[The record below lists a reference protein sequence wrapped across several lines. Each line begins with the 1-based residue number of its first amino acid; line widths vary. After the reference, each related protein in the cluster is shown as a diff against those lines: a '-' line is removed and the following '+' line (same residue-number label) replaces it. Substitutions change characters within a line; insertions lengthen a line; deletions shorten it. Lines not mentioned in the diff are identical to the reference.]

1 MVWYKADESSGSTLA
16 DSSGNGKT
24 ATLTGSYGFTT
35 GVNSNAVN
43 LTGGYASLPTGIVS
57 TLGDFTIATWIK
69 PSSIDTWSRL
79 FDFGT
84 GTSNYMFFTPKT
96 GDTSLPR
103 FTITTGSGDQTIN
116 SSVAISTNIWTHIAI
131 TLSGNT
137 ATLYINGVVVGTN
150 TNMTLRPSSLGSTTQ
165 NYIGKSQ
172 YSWDPT
178 FKGAVDDFRIYERA
192 LSASEVGTLA
202 NVAPTVAVPAAANPA
217 TVTGTTTNL
226 HVLGADRT
234 GESNL
239 TYTWSTTGT
248 PPAAVTFS
256 ANGTNASKN
265 TVATFSKAG
274 TYNFSVAIT
283 NALGLTVTSA
293 VTVTVNQTLT
303 GANATISPAATT
315 VAPGGSTQFN
325 VYGMDQFGDPIATPL
340 SNITWSVYSGGGSI
354 SSSGLYTA
362 PVGGS
367 GIATVRA
374 TTSTGQILYANATL
388 LSEAVWYPA
397 NATSGTTLADA
408 SGNGKDATLSGAAAF
423 GAGVSGNALNLT
435 GGYASLPTG
444 VVSTLNDFTIAAWVK
459 IDTLS
464 TWSRIFDFGTGTT
477 VNMFLTPR
485 SGSGTVRFAITTSG
499 GGGEQQIN
507 GASALATGIWQHV
520 AVTLSGNTGTLYV
533 NGVAVGTNTNMTLRP
548 SSLGS
553 TTQNY
558 LGDSQY
564 TADPALLGSIDD
576 FRIIGR
582 ALSAAEIRQFIYPT
596 IITAANASSVTS
608 TSAVLSVLGA
618 DATGGESS
626 LTLHL
631 VRHRHAS
638 GARHVLDQRQQ
649 FRQDH
654 YGHLHQGR
662 HVQFPGDGDQ
672 RGGILDH
679 QQL

>member
-1 MVWYKADESSGSTLA
+1 
-16 DSSGNGKT
+16 
-24 ATLTGSYGFTT
+24 
-35 GVNSNAVN
+35 
-43 LTGGYASLPTGIVS
+43 
-57 TLGDFTIATWIK
+57 
-69 PSSIDTWSRL
+69 
-79 FDFGT
+79 
-84 GTSNYMFFTPKT
+84 
-96 GDTSLPR
+96 
-103 FTITTGSGDQTIN
+103 
-116 SSVAISTNIWTHIAI
+116 
-131 TLSGNT
+131 
-137 ATLYINGVVVGTN
+137 
-150 TNMTLRPSSLGSTTQ
+150 
-165 NYIGKSQ
+165 
-172 YSWDPT
+172 
-178 FKGAVDDFRIYERA
+178 
-192 LSASEVGTLA
+192 
-202 NVAPTVAVPAAANPA
+202 
-217 TVTGTTTNL
+217 
-226 HVLGADRT
+226 
-234 GESNL
+234 
-239 TYTWSTTGT
+239 
-248 PPAAVTFS
+248 
-256 ANGTNASKN
+256 
-265 TVATFSKAG
+265 
-274 TYNFSVAIT
+274 
-283 NALGLTVTSA
+283 
-293 VTVTVNQTLT
+293 
-303 GANATISPAATT
+303 
-315 VAPGGSTQFN
+315 
-325 VYGMDQFGDPIATPL
+325 MDQFGDAIATPL
-340 SNITWSVYSGGGSI
+340 SNVTWSVYSGGGTI

-362 PVGGS
+362 PIGGS
-367 GIATVRA
+367 GIVTVRA
-374 TTSTGQILYANATL
+374 ITSTGQILYANATL
-388 LSEAVWYPA
+388 LSETVWYPA

-444 VVSTLNDFTIAAWVK
+444 IVSTLNDFTIAAWVK

-507 GASALATGIWQHV
+507 GASALATGSWQHV

-596 IITAANASSVTS
+596 IVTAASASSVTS

-626 LTLHL
+626 LTYTWS
-631 VRHRHAS
+631 VTGTPPAPVTFS
-638 GARHVLDQRQQ
+638 DQRQQ
-649 FRQDH
+649 CRQDRYRH
-654 YGHLHQGR
+654 VHQGR

-672 RGGILDH
+672 RAELLGRQFHKRNDLQFRCRAHDFL
-679 QQL
+679 QQLEIRRCLGRQRREGHCLRQASFASR